1 MMSNSRARIFEN
13 DDDLDLSGFR
23 PKASPDPTAPP
34 PEQVRAVTEAA
45 NFRSRE
51 PVRPMSANSAPAPS
65 TTEGSGRRRQ
75 PRVHRTGRNV
85 QFNVKAS
92 QETIDAFYRISDAQ
106 KWVLGETLERALAAL
121 ERELT
126 DRS

>member
-1 MMSNSRARIFEN
+1 MSNPRARIFEN
-13 DDDLDLSGFR
+13 DDDLDISGFK

-45 NFRSRE
+45 DFRSRE
-51 PVRPMSANSAPAPS
+51 PVRTSPANPAPTSS
-65 TTEGSGRRRQ
+65 TADASGRRRQ
-75 PRVHRTGRNV
+75 PRIHRTGRNV

-106 KWVLGETLERALAAL
+106 KWVLGKTLERALAAL
-121 ERELT
+121 ERELA

>member
-1 MMSNSRARIFEN
+1 MSNSRASIFEN
-13 DDDLDLSGFR
+13 DDDLDISAFK
-23 PKASPDPTAPP
+23 PKASPDPAAPP
-34 PEQVRAVTEAA
+34 PEQVRAVSEAA

-51 PVRPMSANSAPAPS
+51 PVRTLLANPASASA
-65 TTEGSGRRRQ
+65 TTEASGRRRQ
-75 PRVHRTGRNV
+75 PRTHRTGRNV

-106 KWVLGETLERALAAL
+106 NWVLGETLERALAAL

-126 DRS
+126 GRS

>member
-1 MMSNSRARIFEN
+1 
-13 DDDLDLSGFR
+13 
-23 PKASPDPTAPP
+23 
-34 PEQVRAVTEAA
+34 VRAITEAA

-51 PVRPMSANSAPAPS
+51 PVRTLPANPAPASS
-65 TTEGSGRRRQ
+65 TTDASGRRRQ
-75 PRVHRTGRNV
+75 PRIHRTGRNV

-121 ERELT
+121 ERELA